1 MNIKDEK
8 EEQPRGECHGTLK
21 RRNKDPDE
29 GTLKVYRKILGKP
42 GGNCMIEVEE

>member
-1 MNIKDEK
+1 MRRKNNPEVNAM
-8 EEQPRGECHGTLK
+8 ETLK

-42 GGNCMIEVEE
+42 CGNRMIEVEE